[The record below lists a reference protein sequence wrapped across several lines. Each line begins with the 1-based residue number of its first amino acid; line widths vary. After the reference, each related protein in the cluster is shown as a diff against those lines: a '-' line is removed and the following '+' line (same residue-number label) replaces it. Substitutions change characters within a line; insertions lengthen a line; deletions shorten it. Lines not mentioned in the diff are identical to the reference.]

1 MNSRAG
7 VIERHSGRDRT
18 ETSHHKSII
27 SQVDRLRQDE
37 CANDVHDHAARL
49 PVQASGEV
57 ISNQGIG
64 YAGASRGE
72 QRMSEITDPRPRV
85 VVGVDGSDPSK
96 LALRWAAR
104 IAAAEDAHI
113 DAVMAWQMPTLAYAS
128 IGPIVDMQNAMEEA
142 LRHAV
147 DDVFGEQRPSGM
159 QLRTIQGGGAPVL
172 LDASRD
178 ALMVVVGSRGR
189 GGFAGLL
196 LGSVSAKVAEHAECT
211 VLIVR

>member
-1 MNSRAG
+1 
-7 VIERHSGRDRT
+7 
-18 ETSHHKSII
+18 
-27 SQVDRLRQDE
+27 
-37 CANDVHDHAARL
+37 
-49 PVQASGEV
+49 
-57 ISNQGIG
+57 
-64 YAGASRGE
+64 
-72 QRMSEITDPRPRV
+72 MSEITDPRPRV

-104 IAAAEDAHI
+104 IAAAEDANI

-142 LRHAV
+142 LKHAV
-147 DDVFGEQRPSGM
+147 DDVFGEQRPNGM

>member
-1 MNSRAG
+1 M
-7 VIERHSGRDRT
+7 
-18 ETSHHKSII
+18 
-27 SQVDRLRQDE
+27 
-37 CANDVHDHAARL
+37 
-49 PVQASGEV
+49 GE
-57 ISNQGIG
+57 
-64 YAGASRGE
+64 
-72 QRMSEITDPRPRV
+72 MTDARPRI

-104 IAAAEDAHI
+104 IAAAEGARI
-113 DAVMAWQMPTLAYAS
+113 DVVMAWQVPTLAYRS
-128 IGPIVDMQNAMEEA
+128 IGPIIDMQQATEEA
-142 LRHAV
+142 LAQAV
-147 DDVFGEQRPSGM
+147 DDVFGEQRPNGM
-159 QLRTIQGGGAPVL
+159 QLRTIQGGGAAVL

>member
-1 MNSRAG
+1 
-7 VIERHSGRDRT
+7 
-18 ETSHHKSII
+18 
-27 SQVDRLRQDE
+27 
-37 CANDVHDHAARL
+37 
-49 PVQASGEV
+49 
-57 ISNQGIG
+57 
-64 YAGASRGE
+64 
-72 QRMSEITDPRPRV
+72 MSEMTDPRPRV

-128 IGPIVDMQNAMEEA
+128 IGPIVGMQNAMEEA
-142 LRHAV
+142 LKHAV
-147 DDVFGEQRPSGM
+147 DDVFGEQRPNGM
-159 QLRTIQGGGAPVL
+159 QLRAIQGGGAPVL

-178 ALMVVVGSRGR
+178 AFMVVVGSRGR

-196 LGSVSAKVAEHAECT
+196 LGSVSATVAEHAECT